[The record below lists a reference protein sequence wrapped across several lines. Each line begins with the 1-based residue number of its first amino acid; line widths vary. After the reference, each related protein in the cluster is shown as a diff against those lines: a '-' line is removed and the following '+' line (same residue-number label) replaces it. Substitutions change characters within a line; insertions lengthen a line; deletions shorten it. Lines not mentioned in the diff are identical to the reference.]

1 MGFDG
6 VSNMALFGLVLSP
19 LQIMNSINNG
29 SRFLPDYLLADAA
42 SNLFGLAVAI
52 AANIIIF
59 PSSSEKELRQM
70 LVTSLDHIE
79 CLSHLIAKAYVMVA
93 TDEEMEMGDILVQTL
108 RADYAFLT
116 GILDNTSVEVNLSTY
131 SMEGMLI

>member
-1 MGFDG
+1 MSPFFVR
-6 VSNMALFGLVLSP
+6 VSSP
-19 LQIMNSINNG
+19 LQIMNSISHG
-29 SRFLPDYLLADAA
+29 SQFLPDYLLADAA
-42 SNLFGLAVAI
+42 SNLFGLAVAL
-52 AANIIIF
+52 AVNIIVF

-93 TDEEMEMGDILVQTL
+93 TDQEMEMGDILVQTL

-116 GILDNTSVEVNLSTY
+116 RILDNTSVEVNFSAY
-131 SMEGMLI
+131 SMEGMLIFLLIIP